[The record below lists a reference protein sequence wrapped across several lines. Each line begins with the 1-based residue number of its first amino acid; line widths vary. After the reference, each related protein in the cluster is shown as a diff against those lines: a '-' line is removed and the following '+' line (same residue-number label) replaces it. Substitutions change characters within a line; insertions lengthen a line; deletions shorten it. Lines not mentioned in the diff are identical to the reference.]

1 METIKTRTNN
11 IIKINGKN
19 ISIIGDLVFNLNLKN
34 IKIEVPLE
42 EGKKY
47 IEARNKLIELT
58 KNCSS
63 EDDDRKIREFM
74 NSNKYIR
81 PIVTV
86 YCKNATVTYLNTM
99 VDEINSN
106 YIELMDKVIEATV
119 NRECR
124 QPIDEEKINA
134 IIDLHLGN
142 PSMVNYK
149 ERNKE
154 ANIVIESSFP
164 NEEEF
169 ILIPEY
175 KYSYSR
181 D

>member
-1 METIKTRTNN
+1 METIKTNN
-11 IIKINGKN
+11 IIKINGDD

-47 IEARNKLIELT
+47 IKALNKLIELT
-58 KNCSS
+58 RNCSS

-74 NSNKYIR
+74 NSNRYIK

-86 YCKNATVTYLNTM
+86 HCKNATVTYLNTM
-99 VDEINSN
+99 INEINSN
-106 YIELMDKVIEATV
+106 YIELMDKVIETST
-119 NRECR
+119 NRGC
-124 QPIDEEKINA
+124 QQAVDKEKINV
-134 IIDLHLGN
+134 IIDIHLGG

-149 ERNKE
+149 ERNEE
-154 ANIVIESSFP
+154 AGIVIESSFP